1 MSDQDRRV
9 EDSMGGLLVLDDDTP
24 IEMSSGEASPAS
36 AAAPVESP
44 SVLEHLELPL
54 EVRLG
59 SLEWSLGKV
68 LSLEAGARVPL
79 GRGADDSVTLC
90 VQGRPYARGELVLVG
105 GRFAF
110 RVREV
115 LSKEA
120 LD

>member
-1 MSDQDRRV
+1 MSDQERRV

-24 IEMSSGEASPAS
+24 IEMSSGEVPSS
-36 AAAPVESP
+36 EGP

-79 GRGADDSVTLC
+79 GRGAEDSVTLC

-115 LSKEA
+115 LSKEV